1 MIKKALVIFSCL
13 FYLLVTAGVHLN
25 LHTCCG
31 SIVSW
36 TLATTENSTEEK
48 HENCC
53 HKPGCCDSHEIH
65 FQIQA
70 DQEIPCTFSWMSA
83 AMAER
88 VVDCAVLNESMES
101 PDIKAGG
108 HTKAPPDSFQKP
120 LFIRYHQL
128 LFYA

>member
-1 MIKKALVIFSCL
+1 
-13 FYLLVTAGVHLN
+13 
-25 LHTCCG
+25 
-31 SIVSW
+31 
-36 TLATTENSTEEK
+36 TTKNGTEEK

-53 HKPGCCDSHEIH
+53 HKSGCCDSQEIH

-70 DQEIPCTFSWMSA
+70 DQEIPYTFSWLSA
-83 AMAER
+83 DIAEK
-88 VVDCAVLNESMES
+88 VVACPGLNESMET
-101 PDIKAGG
+101 PGIKAGG